1 MGKQKKRKPTAK
13 QTNRKRAI
21 PLKRYNKIVSLIVKD
36 NKRKKIQYNISD
48 VRKTVSESIYPNLK
62 NVAPSKIRLKQI
74 KSLTVVE
81 QEEKVKTVKIKAENV
96 PREYFDVTLEWYELG
111 EEKRRNGE
119 MNPILEMNE
128 RYPDI
133 PIVIKTG
140 DETLILDEGL
150 IGDYTNSKL
159 QAFVERLRNK
169 FENKSGFVFSGVP
182 SWFGRKNKQ
191 YALWGTDDVAEDL
204 PPEDILDFEDVG
216 EEPPIKK
223 PKEKPKEKPKDKSKP
238 PKKEEPKKQGELTEK
253 EKASTKE
260 KIRNFYNDQIK
271 ELRQDIK
278 DGLLEKKD
286 FKPERVKL
294 LDMMKS
300 ELDKYEKG
308 GKI

>member
-36 NKRKKIQYNISD
+36 NKRKKIDYNISD

-74 KSLTVVE
+74 KSLIVAE
-81 QEEKVKTVKIKAENV
+81 KEEKIKTVKIKAENV

-111 EEKRRNGE
+111 EETRRNGE

-140 DETLILDEGL
+140 DETLVLDEGL

-182 SWFGRKNKQ
+182 TWLDRKNKQ

-204 PPEDILDFEDVG
+204 PPENILDFEDVG

-223 PKEKPKEKPKDKSKP
+223 PKTKTEKDKPKDKPKP
-238 PKKEEPKKQGELTEK
+238 PKKEEPITTKDKGDNVAKISADFREREK
-253 EKASTKE
+253 ELLELFKEGVYTKE
-260 KIRNFYNDQIK
+260 EF
-271 ELRQDIK
+271 
-278 DGLLEKKD
+278 
-286 FKPERVKL
+286 
-294 LDMMKS
+294 KS
-300 ELDKYEKG
+300 ERKDLKNQLNLALSKFLKG

>member
-13 QTNRKRAI
+13 QTNRKRAT

-36 NKRKKIQYNISD
+36 NKRKKIDYNISD

-74 KSLTVVE
+74 KSLIVVE
-81 QEEKVKTVKIKAENV
+81 KEEKVKTVKIKAENV

-111 EEKRRNGE
+111 EETRRNGE

-140 DETLILDEGL
+140 DETLVLDEGL

-169 FENKSGFVFSGVP
+169 FDNKSGFVFSGVP
-182 SWFGRKNKQ
+182 TWLDRKNKQ

-204 PPEDILDFEDVG
+204 PPENILDFEDVG

-223 PKEKPKEKPKDKSKP
+223 PKTKTEKNIPKDKPKP
-238 PKKEEPKKQGELTEK
+238 PKKEQPKKVEPTSTRTSLADK
-253 EKASTKE
+253 NKA
-260 KIRNFYNDQIK
+260 K
-271 ELRQDIK
+271 EL
-278 DGLLEKKD
+278 LLEEFKLGLKSKK
-286 FKPERVKL
+286 EYREEVKKIEN
-294 LDMMKS
+294 MFN
-300 ELDKYEKG
+300 KG

>member
-13 QTNRKRAI
+13 QTNRKRAT
-21 PLKRYNKIVSLIVKD
+21 PLKRYNKIVSLIVKE
-36 NKRKKIQYNISD
+36 NKRKKIDYNISD

-74 KSLTVVE
+74 KSLIVVE
-81 QEEKVKTVKIKAENV
+81 KEEKVKTVKIKAENV

-111 EEKRRNGE
+111 EETRRNGE

-140 DETLILDEGL
+140 DETLVLDEGL

-169 FENKSGFVFSGVP
+169 FDNKSGFVFSGVP
-182 SWFGRKNKQ
+182 TWFGRKNKQ

-223 PKEKPKEKPKDKSKP
+223 PKTKTEKDKPKDKPKP
-238 PKKEEPKKQGELTEK
+238 PKKEEPITTKDKGDNVAKISADFREREK
-253 EKASTKE
+253 ELLELFKEGVYTKE
-260 KIRNFYNDQIK
+260 EF
-271 ELRQDIK
+271 
-278 DGLLEKKD
+278 
-286 FKPERVKL
+286 
-294 LDMMKS
+294 KS
-300 ELDKYEKG
+300 ERKDLKNQLNLALSKFLKG

>member
-13 QTNRKRAI
+13 QTNRKRAL

-36 NKRKKIQYNISD
+36 NKRKKIEYNISD

-62 NVAPSKIRLKQI
+62 NLAPSKIRLKQI
-74 KSLTVVE
+74 KSFV
-81 QEEKVKTVKIKAENV
+81 EEKEDKVDTVKIKAQNV
-96 PREYFDVTLEWYELG
+96 PREYFDITLEWYELG
-111 EEKRRNGE
+111 EDSRRNGSI
-119 MNPILEMNE
+119 NPILEMNK

-169 FENKSGFVFSGVP
+169 FDNKSGFVFSGVP
-182 SWFGRKNKQ
+182 TWLDRKNKQ

-204 PPEDILDFEDVG
+204 PPENILDFEDVG

-223 PKEKPKEKPKDKSKP
+223 PKTKTEKPKPKDKPKP
-238 PKKEEPKKQGELTEK
+238 PKKEEPITTKDKGDNVAKISADFREREK
-253 EKASTKE
+253 ELLELFKEGVYTKE
-260 KIRNFYNDQIK
+260 EF
-271 ELRQDIK
+271 
-278 DGLLEKKD
+278 
-286 FKPERVKL
+286 
-294 LDMMKS
+294 KS
-300 ELDKYEKG
+300 ERKDLKNQLNLALSKFLKG